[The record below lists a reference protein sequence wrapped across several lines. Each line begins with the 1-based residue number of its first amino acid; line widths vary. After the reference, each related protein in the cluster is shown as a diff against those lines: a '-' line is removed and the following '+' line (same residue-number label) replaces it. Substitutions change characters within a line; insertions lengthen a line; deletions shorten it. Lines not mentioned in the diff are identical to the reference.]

1 MRRIWRAAVLL
12 AAFPPWSVEDNAHV
26 ESTCERIF
34 LDLDRSRCV
43 ASLLDSFFDSRR
55 DVTPELAQQWC
66 ACGDTIRYI
75 GTNAL
80 HVYRHEC
87 PSPSVFLDGTSSLQA
102 VRYDLRG
109 NRDVQSAAL
118 KHTNTRTDR
127 AHTVRVLAVVV
138 VVTFQVFCLG
148 IVD

>member
-12 AAFPPWSVEDNAHV
+12 AAFPPRSVEDSEHV

-66 ACGDTIRYI
+66 ACGDTIRF
-75 GTNAL
+75 
-80 HVYRHEC
+80 RHEC
-87 PSPSVFLDGTSSLQA
+87 PSPHVLLDGTSSLQA